1 MITELANSAKAMN
14 GMRSKTQGIM
24 HLALI
29 VVIYLAFVSLGL
41 PDSVLG
47 LAWPAMRVSLAQPLE
62 ALGMVT
68 FVLAACS
75 SVSGFVSGRVLTRF
89 GTGPVAFVSALTTG
103 LSLLGLAHVPNFPL
117 MVVLAFPLG
126 LGAGSVDAGLNH
138 FVAEHYSSK
147 HMNWLHACWGAGAAL
162 GPLIFGSALAST
174 GGWSHGYLIIAGCQL
189 VLASILL
196 ASLGLWKKQG
206 PARHD
211 PEKIA
216 AGGRPETPAWA
227 PALAAVLFALYVSVE
242 MGVGLWAASVLIES
256 RHFDPAMAGLA
267 LTFYYGAIMG
277 GRVLIGFVSNRLG
290 NRWLVRYGLSLAIVG
305 IGLLIIPGPAVL
317 ALSGLVL
324 LGVGCAPVY
333 PGLMHETPR
342 RFDPATARKVIGWQ
356 VAAGNAGA
364 AVMPAAFGLLAARA
378 GLESIFPA
386 IAAFAVLLLIL
397 SMRLDR
403 VTTA

>member
-1 MITELANSAKAMN
+1 MTERADSAKSVN
-14 GMRSKTQGIM
+14 GMQGKTQGIM
-24 HLALI
+24 RLALI

-41 PDSVLG
+41 PDGVLG
-47 LAWPAMRVSLAQPLE
+47 LAWPAMRASLAQPLE

-75 SVSGFVSGRVLTRF
+75 SVSGFVSGWVLARF
-89 GTGPVAFVSALTTG
+89 GTGPVAFVSALMTG

-147 HMNWLHACWGAGAAL
+147 HMNWLHACWGVGAAL
-162 GPLIFGSALAST
+162 GPLIIGSALAST
-174 GGWSHGYLIIAGCQL
+174 GGWSYGYLILAGCQL

-196 ASLGLWKKQG
+196 ASLGLWKRQG
-206 PARHD
+206 LARHD
-211 PEKIA
+211 PEKIV

-227 PALAAVLFALYVSVE
+227 PALATVLFALYVSVE

-290 NRWLVRYGLSLAIVG
+290 NRRLVRYGLSLAIVG

-342 RFDPATARKVIGWQ
+342 RFDPVTARKVIGWQ
-356 VAAGNAGA
+356 VAAGSAGA
-364 AVMPAAFGLLAARA
+364 AVMPAAFGVLAAKA

-386 IAAFAVLLLIL
+386 IAAFTVLLLIL

-403 VTTA
+403 VTAD